1 MLYCNFKKMAK
12 LKETEIVEQWS
23 VLIEGAQGRQQDFY
37 KMIEARLDELEPPT
51 LSVAQ
56 EVVFPSL
63 LRRLK
68 GDGKLFLII
77 KSKYFDGYVV
87 NVCAQEYGKQLL
99 IAWYLTQR
107 PSKFMQFMSDLPGA
121 LVIMVYP
128 VYLLIMLYDKIT
140 KRRVTLDNMD
150 LFDRQ
155 ELSAFAGTVHHCV
168 VFGSENIADAVGFD
182 FSKVDRKS
190 RGFLNLA

>member
-1 MLYCNFKKMAK
+1 
-12 LKETEIVEQWS
+12 
-23 VLIEGAQGRQQDFY
+23 
-37 KMIEARLDELEPPT
+37 
-51 LSVAQ
+51 
-56 EVVFPSL
+56 
-63 LRRLK
+63 
-68 GDGKLFLII
+68 
-77 KSKYFDGYVV
+77 
-87 NVCAQEYGKQLL
+87 
-99 IAWYLTQR
+99 
-107 PSKFMQFMSDLPGA
+107 MQFMSDLPGA

-182 FSKVDRKS
+182 FSKVDRRS

>member
-1 MLYCNFKKMAK
+1 MAK
-12 LKETEIVEQWS
+12 LKESEIVEEWS
-23 VLIEGAQGRQQDFY
+23 VLIEGAQGRQQGFY
-37 KMIEARLDELEPPT
+37 QLIESRLDELQPPT
-51 LSVAQ
+51 LSIAQ
-56 EVVFPSL
+56 EKVYPSL
-63 LRRLK
+63 FRRLK

-107 PSKFMQFMSDLPGA
+107 VSKFMQFMANMPGFIVFSIYPIY
-121 LVIMVYP
+121 LVIK
-128 VYLLIMLYDKIT
+128 LYDKIT
-140 KRRVTLDNMD
+140 NRRVTLENMD

-155 ELSAFAGTVHHCV
+155 ELGAFAGTVHHCV
-168 VFGSENIADAVGFD
+168 VFGSENIAEAVNFD

-190 RGFLNLA
+190 RGFLNIA

>member
-1 MLYCNFKKMAK
+1 MYCNFKKMAK
-12 LKETEIVEQWS
+12 LKESEIVEQWS
-23 VLIEGAQGRQQDFY
+23 VLIEGAQGRQQEFY
-37 KMIEARLDELEPPT
+37 KMIENRLDELQPPKF
-51 LSVAQ
+51 SVAQ
-56 EVVFPSL
+56 EKVYPSL
-63 LRRLK
+63 IRRIK
-68 GDGKLFLII
+68 GDSKLFLLI

-87 NVCAQEYGKQLL
+87 NICAQEYGKQLL

>member
-1 MLYCNFKKMAK
+1 MAK
-12 LKETEIVEQWS
+12 IKEDEIVEQWS
-23 VLIEGAQGRQQDFY
+23 VLIEGAQDHQQKFY
-37 KMIEARLDELEPPT
+37 QLIENRLDELQPPT
-51 LSVAQ
+51 LSVAR
-56 EVVFPSL
+56 EKVYPSL
-63 LRRLK
+63 LKRIK

-107 PSKFMQFMSDLPGA
+107 PSKFLQFMVKLPDL
-121 LVIMVYP
+121 LITILYP
-128 VYLLIMLYDKIT
+128 VWMLLKFYDKIINR
-140 KRRVTLDNMD
+140 KISLENMD
-150 LFDRQ
+150 IFDRQ

-168 VFGSENIADAVGFD
+168 LFGSENIADAVDFD

>member
-1 MLYCNFKKMAK
+1 MAK
-12 LKETEIVEQWS
+12 VKESDIVDQWS
-23 VLIEGAQGRQQDFY
+23 VLIEGAQGRQQEFY
-37 KMIEARLDELEPPT
+37 QMIEGRLDELQPPK

-56 EVVFPSL
+56 EVVYPNM

-107 PSKFMQFMSDLPGA
+107 VSKFMQFMSSMPGF
-121 LVIMVYP
+121 VVVWIYP
-128 VYLLIMLYDKIT
+128 IYLCVKLYDKIT
-140 KRRVTLDNMD
+140 NRRVTLENMD

-168 VFGSENIADAVGFD
+168 LFGSENISEAVNFD

>member
-1 MLYCNFKKMAK
+1 MAK
-12 LKETEIVEQWS
+12 VKESDIVEEWS
-23 VLIEGAQGRQQDFY
+23 VLIEGAQGRQQEFY
-37 KMIEARLDELEPPT
+37 QLIENRLDELQPPA

-56 EVVFPSL
+56 EKVYPSL
-63 LRRLK
+63 IRRLK

-87 NVCAQEYGKQLL
+87 NVCAEEYGKQLL

-107 PSKFMQFMSDLPGA
+107 VSKFMQFMANMPGFI
-121 LVIMVYP
+121 VFSIYP
-128 VYLLIMLYDKIT
+128 IYLLIKLYDKIT
-140 KRRVTLDNMD
+140 NRRVTLENMD

-168 VFGSENIADAVGFD
+168 LFGSENVADAVNFD
-182 FSKVDRKS
+182 FSKVDRKTK
-190 RGFLNLA
+190 GFLNLA

>member
-1 MLYCNFKKMAK
+1 MAK
-12 LKETEIVEQWS
+12 LKESDIVEEWS
-23 VLIEGAQGRQQDFY
+23 VLIEGAQGRQQEFY
-37 KMIEARLDELEPPT
+37 KMIEARLDELEPPK

-56 EVVFPSL
+56 EVVFPNL

-68 GDGKLFLII
+68 GDGKLFMII
-77 KSKYFDGYVV
+77 KNKYFDGYVV

-107 PSKFMQFMSDLPGA
+107 VSKFMQFMANMPGFIVFSIYPIY
-121 LVIMVYP
+121 LVIK
-128 VYLLIMLYDKIT
+128 LYDKIT
-140 KRRVTLDNMD
+140 NRRVTLENMD

-155 ELSAFAGTVHHCV
+155 ELGAFAGTVHHCV
-168 VFGSENIADAVGFD
+168 VFGSENIAEAVNFD

-190 RGFLNLA
+190 RGFLNIA

>member
-1 MLYCNFKKMAK
+1 MAK
-12 LKETEIVEQWS
+12 LKESEIVEEWS
-23 VLIEGAQGRQQDFY
+23 VLIEGAQGRQQEFY
-37 KMIEARLDELEPPT
+37 KLIENRLDELEPPK

-56 EVVFPSL
+56 EQVFPNF

-68 GDGKLFLII
+68 GDGKLFMII

-87 NVCAQEYGKQLL
+87 NVCAEEYGKQLL

-107 PSKFMQFMSDLPGA
+107 PSKFMQFMANLPGFVV
-121 LVIMVYP
+121 LVIYP
-128 VYLLIMLYDKIT
+128 VYLLIMFYDKIT
-140 KRRVTLDNMD
+140 KRRVTLENMD
-150 LFDRQ
+150 IFDRQ

-168 VFGSENIADAVGFD
+168 LFGSENIAEAVNFD
-182 FSKVDRKS
+182 FSKVDRKT